1 MNRGFGMITALLV
14 LTIAFC
20 VSGTV
25 MSRERDDNTQ
35 ENERYAALEADFL
48 ARTRAILEDA
58 GYHDSGVTL
67 TWTREGGG
75 VRSYLVE
82 IHHRGI
88 GYLGDDE
95 REQLTESL
103 CGGELGKEAEALLV
117 VYS

>member
-1 MNRGFGMITALLV
+1 MNRGLGMITVLLT

-25 MSRERDDNTQ
+25 MSKEQIDYTQ
-35 ENERYAALEADFL
+35 ENERYAALEENFL
-48 ARTRAILEDA
+48 ARTKAVLEDE
-58 GYHDSGVTL
+58 GYHDSGVTI

-75 VRSYLVE
+75 TRSYRVE

-95 REQLTESL
+95 RERLIESL
-103 CGGELGKEAEALLV
+103 HCGQLGEEAEELLIV
-117 VYS
+117 FI

>member
-20 VSGTV
+20 VNGTV
-25 MSRERDDNTQ
+25 MSKEGNDYTQ

-48 ARTRAILEDA
+48 ARTRVILEDE
-58 GYHDSGVTL
+58 GYRDSGVTI
-67 TWTREGGG
+67 TWTREGG

-88 GYLGDDE
+88 RGLGDDE
-95 REQLTESL
+95 LEKLTESL
-103 CGGELGKEAEALLV
+103 CGGELGGEAQELLIIF
-117 VYS
+117 S